1 MAGLPPNVKA
11 AIKAARHFSH
21 GKHMAGVKANIAS
34 AGNIVRHSA
43 ARQIDEIGPA
53 TAAAIDKIL
62 ALP

>member
-1 MAGLPPNVKA
+1 MALPPRVKSCL
-11 AIKAARHFSH
+11 KAH
-21 GKHMAGVKANIAS
+21 GHTLHQKHMASVRANIAS

-53 TAAAIDKIL
+53 TAAAVDKIL